1 MRTIIVALV
10 AAALGAVIGIFG
22 FTYIVGGAGEPSA
35 EVSAPTLDA
44 NALPTLNPTQAV
56 AALTQVAELSAANVN
71 LQSTID
77 ALVAAQN
84 AVQPTAV
91 PTEAEAAEAT
101 QEAAV
106 ASSAGERTLYRIDS
120 SNSQVS
126 FALQEDLRGVRTD
139 VIGTT
144 TEVAGDI
151 VIDYANPSASQ
162 IGTIRINA
170 RTIET
175 DQSMRNRMI
184 RSEILLSAQ
193 DAYEF
198 IEFVPT
204 AVNGLPATVEIGQ
217 TYTFEIVGNLTM
229 IGVTREVT
237 FAAEVTIAS
246 PEQISGTA
254 TANVLY
260 SDWGISIP
268 SVPQVANVTP
278 EVTLTISFNANAA

>member
-1 MRTIIVALV
+1 MRTIIVAIV
-10 AAALGAVIGIFG
+10 AVALGAVIGIFG
-22 FTYIVGGAGEPSA
+22 FIWAVGGSGEPSA
-35 EVSAPTLDA
+35 EVSAPTLNV

-56 AALTQVAELSAANVN
+56 AALTQVAELSAENAN
-71 LQSTID
+71 LQATIA
-77 ALVAAQN
+77 ALSVNQNTVAA
-84 AVQPTAV
+84 TDV
-91 PTEAEAAEAT
+91 PAEAETTEEAV
-101 QEAAV
+101 A
-106 ASSAGERTLYRIDS
+106 ASSADERTLYRIDS

-204 AVNGLPATVEIGQ
+204 AVNGLPVTVEVGQ

-246 PEQISGTA
+246 AEQISGTA

>member
-1 MRTIIVALV
+1 MRTIVVALV

-22 FTYIVGGAGEPSA
+22 FTWVVGGAGEPST
-35 EVSAPTLDA
+35 EVSAPTLDV

-56 AALTQVAELSAANVN
+56 AALTQVAELSVANVN

-77 ALVAAQN
+77 ALVAAQE

-101 QEAAV
+101 QEAAA
-106 ASSAGERTLYRIDS
+106 ASTGERTLYRIDS

-151 VIDYANPSASQ
+151 VIDYANPAASQ

-170 RTIET
+170 RTLET

-204 AVNGLPATVEIGQ
+204 AINGLPAAVEVGE

-229 IGVTREVT
+229 IGVSREVAFDAT
-237 FAAEVTIAS
+237 VTIAS
-246 PEQISGTA
+246 AEQISGTA
-254 TANVLY
+254 TATVLY

-278 EVTLTISFNANAA
+278 EVTLTINFNANAA